1 MGRLKKR
8 TRITASK
15 HSSSGITI
23 REIQKSRHGCD
34 YTTHLIQGWKENG
47 KWQKREIKDKAK
59 AEAFADSKRIEL
71 KNEGRHHALVM
82 SSLTQEQQDE
92 AESAI
97 NRLKGIYSLNE
108 VVDYHLQNHRSPDF
122 TISLKDAVARYLYD
136 IEQDLSAS
144 QFRSIRQIL
153 NRFMLQT
160 GHPNLTEIG
169 SIQIKSYLKSLRARD
184 GVNPATRA
192 SWNLHRSNLNGF
204 FKWASESE
212 HSNDHPFIFTNPVAQ
227 TRFFKK
233 RQVDAERSGEI
244 ITSSLSETIHRLT
257 ILMRWRNGELIPYI
271 ALMYFAG
278 MRPSEVER
286 LAPVADKQINRKTKT
301 IKITAKISKT
311 NQARII
317 KISDNLAAWLD
328 AFPFPIKPPNL
339 KRKRD
344 KVWKHFSI
352 THDELRHSFISYHVA
367 RGRSKGDT
375 ALQAGNSESVIVNHY
390 LDVFTE
396 EEGADFFS
404 IFPSED
410 KRKAIISLKN

>member
-1 MGRLKKR
+1 
-8 TRITASK
+8 
-15 HSSSGITI
+15 
-23 REIQKSRHGCD
+23 
-34 YTTHLIQGWKENG
+34 
-47 KWQKREIKDKAK
+47 
-59 AEAFADSKRIEL
+59 
-71 KNEGRHHALVM
+71 M

-108 VVDYHLQNHRSPDF
+108 VVDYYLQNHRSPDF
-122 TISLKDAVARYLYD
+122 TILLKDAVARYLYD
-136 IEQDLSAS
+136 IEGILSAS

-153 NRFMLQT
+153 NRFMLQN
-160 GHPNLTEIG
+160 GNPYLTEIG

-212 HSNDHPFIFTNPVAQ
+212 HSDDHPFIFTNPVAQ

-278 MRPSEVER
+278 IRPLEVER

-311 NQARII
+311 NQARNI
-317 KISDNLAAWLD
+317 KIKDNLAAWLD

-367 RGRSKGDT
+367 DGRSKGDT
-375 ALQAGNSESVIVNHY
+375 ALQAGNSESVINKHY
-390 LDVFTE
+390 FNLFTE

-410 KRKAIISLKN
+410 KR